1 MDPQESP
8 DPIGEDIQSSSD
20 IVDPIGDDIQASSV
34 IVNPIGMRL
43 LFCQIFNNTLFVAYP
58 FPKQELCPN

>member
-43 LFCQIFNNTLFVAYP
+43 LFC
-58 FPKQELCPN
+58 